1 MTELLVLV
9 VMVLCW
15 VAWQIW
21 RRGGKKQQWWRS
33 PKRSQMALKGFI
45 QALKN
50 DQKTDSNPRQ
60 WALIA
65 RFEAISGKRGQA
77 IAYFTKAISRN
88 PNHATLYFHRGQVL
102 YEIGDLRAA
111 YRDYCQSVKLSPEYA
126 DAYVALGRLFF
137 DMGDFNRAIAYCTQ
151 ALSFDENHALAY
163 AMRGEAYLSLGN
175 STAAAINCDRALACQ
190 ENHPQ
195 AKRLQQQLSQ
205 VFKN

>member
-1 MTELLVLV
+1 MRELLVLV
-9 VMVLCW
+9 VMVLFW

-21 RRGGKKQQWWRS
+21 RRGSKKQQRWRS

-50 DQKTDSNPRQ
+50 DRKTDSNRHQ
-60 WALIA
+60 SALIA

-77 IAYFTKAISRN
+77 IARFTQAISLD
-88 PNHATLYFHRGQVL
+88 PNHAILYFHRGQML
-102 YEIGDLRAA
+102 HEIGDLRAA
-111 YRDYCQSVKLSPEYA
+111 YRDYCQSVNLAPEYA

-137 DMGDFNRAIAYCTQ
+137 DMGDFNRAIASCTQ

-163 AMRGEAYLSLGN
+163 AIRGEAYLKLEN
-175 STAAAINCDRALACQ
+175 PQAAATDCDRALACQ

-195 AKRLQQQLSQ
+195 ARRLQQQLSQ

>member
-1 MTELLVLV
+1 
-9 VMVLCW
+9 
-15 VAWQIW
+15 
-21 RRGGKKQQWWRS
+21 
-33 PKRSQMALKGFI
+33 MALKGFI

-50 DQKTDSNPRQ
+50 NRKTDSNPRQ

-88 PNHATLYFHRGQVL
+88 PNHATLYFYRGQVL

-111 YRDYCQSVKLSPEYA
+111 YRDYCQSVKLAPDYA
-126 DAYVALGRLFF
+126 DAYVALGCLFL
-137 DMGDFNRAIAYCTQ
+137 DVGEAYQAIASCTQ

-163 AMRGEAYLSLGN
+163 AIRGEAYLKLEN
-175 STAAAINCDRALACQ
+175 PQAAATDCDRALACQ

-195 AKRLQQQLSQ
+195 ARRLQQQLSQ